1 LVFSESLKFFCSGL
15 FFCDHP
21 WLPAVPLV
29 EGIAALSTGT
39 YGHVRN
45 VVPVDGEMSADQRP
59 DFGVIN
65 PATVVAVQPWATENN
80 LAARRALQAVTA
92 ACADL
97 RPREARSESH
107 RKKAAKLAAQ

>member
-1 LVFSESLKFFCSGL
+1 
-15 FFCDHP
+15 
-21 WLPAVPLV
+21 
-29 EGIAALSTGT
+29 
-39 YGHVRN
+39 
-45 VVPVDGEMSADQRP
+45 MSADQRP
-59 DFGVIN
+59 DLGVIN

-97 RPREARSESH
+97 RLREARSESH